1 MSSMGRAEL
10 GAPTGSSSFH
20 LIGFPILHEG
30 NLVAVPLVDP
40 VVEAVAGGGWFL
52 SPGWCT
58 RPSPCVALSI
68 FPSPAPVWWVRP
80 PNRSPR
86 SPPHAHSPHPALPRS
101 A

>member
-40 VVEAVAGGGWFL
+40 VVEAGGGGGVFCPL
-52 SPGWCT
+52 DGAPPPGPCVHLYLFPPPPPFFGGAPPNPPPLLPPNP
-58 RPSPCVALSI
+58 PSP
-68 FPSPAPVWWVRP
+68 P
-80 PNRSPR
+80 P
-86 SPPHAHSPHPALPRS
+86 PPPP
-101 A
+101 